1 MKIIPPTRKREA
13 VTRELR
19 QFSGKFSSV
28 IDLKVKL
35 MEQFENQLPITLTF
49 NIGYYDGRQSEKRWI
64 CDKEDL
70 EAMYSSPALLGR
82 KDILL
87 WCDGRPEDS
96 DFDNSRKKRA
106 RCHSP
111 LTRRDD
117 REAQIDDLVDELRE
131 MHSENHNYT
140 EPQYRLWA
148 RMIQNGIHTSKDSP
162 PQVPMITGAIPGNKK
177 KKAPEESGK
186 NTVEQTIIS
195 TATAIAKVLNSPSQ
209 ITQSPHIQQ
218 TVGPQVSPSQN
229 QPCPDRTI
237 GLSPGRA
244 VEIRGKCFQQL
255 AMLKKLFEDDVLTEQ
270 ELQEQKNDIL
280 GTLRKLS

>member
-19 QFSGKFSSV
+19 QFSGKFSSL

-35 MEQFENQLPITLTF
+35 MKQFENQLPTTLAF

-64 CDKEDL
+64 CDKDDL
-70 EAMYSSPALLGR
+70 EAMYTSPALLG
-82 KDILL
+82 KKEIVL
-87 WCDGRPEDS
+87 WCDGRPEDN

-117 REAQIDDLVDELRE
+117 REAEIDELVDELRE

-162 PQVPMITGAIPGNKK
+162 PQVPMITGATPGNKK
-177 KKAPEESGK
+177 KKASEESGK

-195 TATAIAKVLNSPSQ
+195 TATAIAKVLNSPSHV
-209 ITQSPHIQQ
+209 TQSPHIQQ
-218 TVGPQVSPSQN
+218 TVGPQAPPSQN

-237 GLSPGRA
+237 ALSPGRA
-244 VEIRGKCFQQL
+244 VEI
-255 AMLKKLFEDDVLTEQ
+255 
-270 ELQEQKNDIL
+270 
-280 GTLRKLS
+280 